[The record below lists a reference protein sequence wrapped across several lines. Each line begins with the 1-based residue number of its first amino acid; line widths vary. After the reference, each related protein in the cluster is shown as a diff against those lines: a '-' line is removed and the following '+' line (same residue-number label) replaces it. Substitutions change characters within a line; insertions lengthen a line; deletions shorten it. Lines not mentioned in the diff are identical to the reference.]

1 MRHPNIIFFRKAFL
15 TIGVLTGLG
24 LAAST
29 RAQETPEAPVAQKP
43 LPPVQIDSAP
53 LEYRQF
59 DKVEL
64 TGSSIVRKEQ
74 TQALPVHVFTRDD
87 IKRSGLT
94 NLVDVL
100 FSLPT
105 MSMVVSSSA
114 MSTTI
119 GGYNATSM
127 RGMPGQTLV
136 LLNGLRLAPFG
147 RQTVIG
153 VDRPGVE
160 IETIPLSAVDRIEIL
175 SDGASSLYGSDAVAG
190 VINII
195 TRTEQKGLEIAIEK
209 KGTTQG
215 GGAGHQITLNGGW
228 GRLNADGYSIR
239 WSAELGRQ
247 DALQGLDR
255 PQYSQGRYSVAR
267 DGQNYVIDGGKV
279 SYYTMPGT
287 FYMPGNA
294 ATGQPSRFFNT
305 LYQNGQC
312 PNAYVQVLGQ
322 PSCKDGGYQGSTI
335 YPQQESRKLFIS
347 GETLLDGGAKAY
359 AEVLYTQLNMGNF
372 ATQNWRQLAYSIG
385 KTPDSVGYQE
395 AINAGMDPAKTYF
408 LWSPT
413 GLDDPKREYVQK
425 NWRVASGVK
434 GEWREWDY
442 HLNAYWAQSNVAR
455 WLEDIDY
462 VSNGLVTGK
471 TLTDPSMLKP
481 LTTDNPLTAILN
493 GLRNQYS
500 LWDRGRI
507 DYKVANLRAS
517 RALMEIDGKDVLL
530 GTGLEWRR
538 ESTDYSYETNTETQ
552 TSFKAQR
559 DVKAGYLE
567 LQIPVTHRWDV
578 MASARLDDYS
588 DVGESINTKLASRFD
603 VGQGWAIRG
612 SVGTGFRAPPLGQ
625 LQKFDKLY
633 SAGQTSFVND
643 CSNAM
648 LQVLASLKASLC
660 YREKMTVYGNGNP
673 DLKPE
678 LSTQQ
683 TLGISFRPSGNFY
696 ITADWWQINL
706 RDKISTLDP
715 ATILSDPL
723 AYSKYIFIGPD
734 KRPAL
739 SAPNYNIGRSEKS
752 GIDVDMRWRKPT
764 EWGQWNMLVQGAYNL
779 NSKDRFGQDKP
790 FVSDLGRYNPVTDTI
805 TPRLRMRWTAG
816 VSNAV
821 WSLHGTLNYT
831 SGYDEADMT
840 GVNVVTGQSQLLTG
854 FRVPAFK
861 TFDLNATFAP
871 MPAVTVRATVGN
883 IFNAQAPQSFTS
895 TSTAVFGFNTR
906 DHSLWGRTFS
916 VGLSAKF

>member
-1 MRHPNIIFFRKAFL
+1 MRQEKTISFRKASL
-15 TIGVLTGLG
+15 MMGVLFGIGLTT
-24 LAAST
+24 AA
-29 RAQETPEAPVAQKP
+29 RAQEAPHTEKVF
-43 LPPVQIDSAP
+43 PPVNVNSSV

-59 DKVEL
+59 EKVEI

-74 TQALPVHVFTRDD
+74 TQALPVQVFTRED

-94 NLVDVL
+94 SLVDVL

-114 MSTTI
+114 MAVTV
-119 GGYNATSM
+119 GGYTATSM
-127 RGMPGQTLV
+127 RGLPGGTLV

-160 IETIPLSAVDRIEIL
+160 IQTIPLSAVDRIEIL
-175 SDGASSLYGSDAVAG
+175 SDGASSLYGSDAIAG

-195 TRTEQKGLEIAIEK
+195 TRTEQKGFEITVEK

-215 GGAGHQITLNGGW
+215 GGAGHQITLNGGS
-228 GRLNADGYSIR
+228 GRLNTDGYSIR
-239 WSAELGRQ
+239 WTAELGHQ
-247 DALQGLDR
+247 DALQAQER
-255 PQYSQGRYSVAR
+255 PQYSQGRYTVER
-267 DGQNYVIDGGKV
+267 DGQNYWLDGAKV
-279 SYYTMPGT
+279 NPYTTPGT
-287 FYMPGNA
+287 FYMPANA
-294 ATGQPSRFFNT
+294 ATGQPYKYFNT

-312 PNAYVQVLGQ
+312 PNGYLQVLGNQ
-322 PSCKDGGYQGSTI
+322 PSCKYAGYQGLTI
-335 YPQQESRKLFIS
+335 YPQQDSRKLFVA
-347 GETLLDGGAKAY
+347 GEMMLDGGAKAY
-359 AEVLYTQLNMGNF
+359 AEVLYAQLNTGDY

-395 AINAGMDPAKTYF
+395 ALNAGMDPAKTFF

-413 GLDDPKREYVQK
+413 GLDGLKREYIQK

-442 HLNAYWAQSNVAR
+442 HLNAYWAQSHVAR
-455 WLEDIDY
+455 WLEFTDFDA
-462 VSNGLVTGK
+462 NGLVTGK
-471 TLTDPSMLKP
+471 TLTDPNMLKP
-481 LTTDNPLTAILN
+481 LTPDNPLTGFLN
-493 GLRNQYS
+493 GLRNQYQ
-500 LWDRGRI
+500 LWDAGKV

-517 RALMEIDGKDVLL
+517 RSLMEIDGKDVLL

-538 ESTDYSYETNTETQ
+538 ESTDFSYISNTESQ
-552 TSFKAQR
+552 PSYKAQR

-578 MASARLDDYS
+578 IASGRLDNYS
-588 DVGESINTKLASRFD
+588 DVGQTTNTKLASRVD
-603 VGQGWAIRG
+603 VGKGWGLRG

-625 LQKFDKLY
+625 MQKLDKLY
-633 SAGQTSFVND
+633 FSGYSSFKND
-643 CSNAM
+643 CSKAM
-648 LQVLASLKASLC
+648 LQVLANLNASTC
-660 YREKMTVYGNGNP
+660 YNETMGIYGNGNP

-678 LSTQQ
+678 FSNQKS
-683 TLGISFRPSGNFY
+683 LGMSFRPSGNFF
-696 ITADWWQINL
+696 ITADWWAISMNN
-706 RDKISTLDP
+706 KISQLSSTS
-715 ATILSDPL
+715 ILSDPL
-723 AYSKYIFIGPD
+723 AYSNYIILD
-734 KRPAL
+734 SIKKPAL
-739 SAPNYNIGRSEKS
+739 MIPNYNIGRSEKS
-752 GIDVDMRWRKPT
+752 GIDFDMRWRKPT
-764 EWGQWNMLVQGAYNL
+764 DWGQWNVLVQGSYNL
-779 NSKDRFGQDKP
+779 NSKDQFGIDQP
-790 FVSDLGRYNPVTDTI
+790 FVSDLGRYNPTTDSI

-816 VSNAV
+816 VANAA

-840 GVNVVTGQSQLLTG
+840 GVNVVTGQSQRLTG

-871 MPAVTVRATVGN
+871 TPAVTLRATLGN
-883 IFNAQAPQSFTS
+883 IFDAQAPQSFTS

-916 VGLSAKF
+916 VAVTARF